1 MTISVLTNIG
11 KGSRLEKIYNM
22 KGYNDWKKFQAQV
35 PFELYMTYKL
45 ILEFIHTEWKLN
57 ERDFLYTKKEKD
69 GVRIIDLRYAVVLVL
84 RDHFPKV
91 KYAVISSLIERQR
104 NVINTAEELLSGE
117 YPHRDSKELPWYKK
131 VIEGHLNDIS
141 EGHIRGCSDID
152 KIQLSPLSVYKR
164 LRRSNFSKIETDKI
178 MRIVYS

>member
-1 MTISVLTNIG
+1 MTNIG

-22 KGYNDWKKFQAQV
+22 KGYDWKKHQALV

-45 ILEFIHTEWKLN
+45 ILEFIHTEWKIR
-57 ERDFLYTKKEKD
+57 EHDFLHTKKEKD
-69 GVRIIDLRYAVVLVL
+69 GVSVIDLRYAVVLVL

-91 KYAVISSLIERQR
+91 NYAVICSLIERQR
-104 NVINTAEELLSGE
+104 NAINTAEELLSGE

-141 EGHIRGCSDID
+141 EGHVRGCSDID
-152 KIQLSPLSVYKR
+152 KIQLSPLAVYKR
-164 LRRSNFSKIETDKI
+164 LRRNNISQSETEKI